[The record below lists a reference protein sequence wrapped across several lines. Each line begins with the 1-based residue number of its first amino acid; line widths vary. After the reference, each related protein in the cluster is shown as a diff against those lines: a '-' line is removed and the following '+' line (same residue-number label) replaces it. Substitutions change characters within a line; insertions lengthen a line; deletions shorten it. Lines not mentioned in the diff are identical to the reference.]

1 MIRCSQLILVMI
13 IIQAEGLSARRLQ
26 RPGQRRNCL
35 YLRHGDIIHES
46 ENIPCTCICFCLCL
60 YLRHGDIIHERVSIP
75 CTCICFCLCLYL
87 QHNDI
92 IHERRVYL
100 SCVFVSILLLVY
112 VCICEKFMRVYLSL
126 VFVFAYICIC
136 DTVSSFISVFHQSVS
151 SYIY

>member
-46 ENIPCTCICFCLCL
+46 EN
-60 YLRHGDIIHERVSIP
+60 IP

-136 DTVSSFISVFHQSVS
+136 DTVSSLIRVFH
-151 SYIY
+151 